1 MVKNIKSN
9 KSEFSLI
16 IYSIASLSNAVQM
29 IKLFY
34 EQKSLVFMFLL
45 LVFLFTA
52 YIYIRTYF
60 DNKKMDYYKKIGLDK
75 TIKLLGFILVV
86 TQFIQ
91 ASGFKFIY

>member
-16 IYSIASLSNAVQM
+16 IYSIASLSYAVQM

-60 DNKKMDYYKKIGLDK
+60 DNKKWI
-75 TIKLLGFILVV
+75 TIRKLVLIKQLN
-86 TQFIQ
+86 
-91 ASGFKFIY
+91 S